1 MNVKINENFDN
12 LSENYLFSEINKR
25 INKYKEENIDADI
38 IKLGIGDVT
47 LPLGNTVIEAL
58 IKASNEMG
66 NKDTFRGY
74 PPEYGYDFMKEA
86 VKKYYKRFNVNLDLD
101 SIFISDGAKSDL
113 GNIVDIFGNNNIYIP
128 NPVYPVYL
136 DSNLMSGRNI
146 NFINGTKE
154 NNFLPLP
161 TSDIKKGSIIYL
173 CSPNNPTGSSYKYD
187 ELKKWV
193 DFALN
198 NDSLI
203 IYDSAYEAF
212 ISSVEYPHSIYE
224 IEGAKT
230 CAIEIC
236 SFSKQAGFTGLRC
249 GFTIIP
255 LEIVCSNHQINKL
268 WKRRQA
274 TKFNGVSYPVQRAA
288 EAALTDK
295 GIKECM
301 QLVCI
306 EYARNVIGYKDA
318 NSGEFDKNTKHNVID
333 YLDNQYD
340 GINMGGTL
348 RLGLYD
354 CHLID
359 TNTKTYKA
367 YQKTDIRERHRHRY
381 EFNNNFLEVLGK
393 DLIIT
398 GKNLKGNLVEIVELK
413 NHPWYVACQF
423 HPEFLSRPQRPHPLF
438 RDFIEAAINSKK

>member
-1 MNVKINENFDN
+1 MNIKINSNFDQ

-25 INKYKEENIDADI
+25 INNYKGKNKDADI

-47 LPLGNTVIEAL
+47 LPLGKKVIDAL
-58 IKASNEMG
+58 LKASNEMG
-66 NKDTFRGY
+66 EKETFRGY

-86 VKKYYKRFNVNLDLD
+86 VKKYYERFNVSLDLD

-113 GNIVDIFGNNNIYIP
+113 GNIVDIFGDNPIYIP

-146 NFINGTKE
+146 NYIIGNEK

-161 TSDIKKGSIIYL
+161 NDEIKPNSIIYL
-173 CSPNNPTGSSYKYD
+173 CSPNNPTGGAYNYK
-187 ELKKWV
+187 ELKEWV

-198 NDSLI
+198 NGSLI

-212 ISSVEYPHSIYE
+212 IFNNEYPHSIYE
-224 IEGAKT
+224 IEGAKK

-255 LEIVCSNHQINKL
+255 LELESQNHKINKL

-288 EAALTDK
+288 EAALSDD
-295 GIKECM
+295 GIKEC
-301 QLVCI
+301 I
-306 EYARNVIGYKDA
+306 ENINYYRENARMLSELFDEKNIFYTGGL
-318 NSGEFDKNTKHNVID
+318 NSPYIWFKCQNKMTSWEFFD
-333 YLDNQYD
+333 YLLENA
-340 GINMGGTL
+340 NVVGTPGAGFGTFGEGYFRITSFNTHEKTKEAIERL
-348 RLGLYD
+348 R
-354 CHLID
+354 
-359 TNTKTYKA
+359 K
-367 YQKTDIRERHRHRY
+367 
-381 EFNNNFLEVLGK
+381 VL
-393 DLIIT
+393 
-398 GKNLKGNLVEIVELK
+398 
-413 NHPWYVACQF
+413 
-423 HPEFLSRPQRPHPLF
+423 
-438 RDFIEAAINSKK
+438 